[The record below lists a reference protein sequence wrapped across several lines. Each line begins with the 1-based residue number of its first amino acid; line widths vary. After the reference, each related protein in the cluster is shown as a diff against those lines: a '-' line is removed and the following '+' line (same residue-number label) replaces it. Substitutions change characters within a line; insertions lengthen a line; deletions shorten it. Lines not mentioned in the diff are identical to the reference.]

1 MKESENIVDDRGTTQ
16 NEAREMLENF
26 CRDGFENDLDEAAL
40 ALGRPREE
48 LEDFLSGDEEIDDD
62 LAMKIRGIAQERG
75 IEIE

>member
-1 MKESENIVDDRGTTQ
+1 MNQKTIVDNNGTTQ
-16 NEAREMLENF
+16 DEARELLENF
-26 CRDGFENDLDEAAL
+26 CRDGFENDLNEAAL

-62 LAMKIRGIAQERG
+62 LVMKIRGIAQERN